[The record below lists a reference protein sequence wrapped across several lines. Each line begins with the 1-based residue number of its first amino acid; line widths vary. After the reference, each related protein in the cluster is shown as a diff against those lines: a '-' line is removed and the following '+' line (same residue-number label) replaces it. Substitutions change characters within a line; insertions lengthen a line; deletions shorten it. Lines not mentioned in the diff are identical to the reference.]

1 MTGDCQLQ
9 GRQFLP
15 DILVKS
21 TDLGIMGHG
30 PPVRAMGTMRASG
43 ELGDSLE
50 ITDEMC
56 LPKKEMKNAKS

>member
-1 MTGDCQLQ
+1 
-9 GRQFLP
+9 
-15 DILVKS
+15 
-21 TDLGIMGHG
+21 
-30 PPVRAMGTMRASG
+30 MGTMRASG